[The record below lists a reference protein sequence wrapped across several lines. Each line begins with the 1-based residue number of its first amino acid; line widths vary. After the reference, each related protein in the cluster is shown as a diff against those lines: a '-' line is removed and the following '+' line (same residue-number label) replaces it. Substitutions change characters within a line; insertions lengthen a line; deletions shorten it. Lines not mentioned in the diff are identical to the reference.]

1 LDRIRWGTKEP
12 VPIILARDIMA
23 IIETTRIGMS

>member
-1 LDRIRWGTKEP
+1 MISSSLLDRMRWGTKEP

-23 IIETTRIGMS
+23 II